1 MKDTSMTRRLVLAIS
16 LAIPT
21 LAMAQT
27 PPAPGGGTGA
37 QAMVRAAG
45 MPLQDGTL
53 APGSL
58 TVRIVQGDFTGNLSG
73 IDVDLEVAG
82 EGAKRAQTG
91 ADGRAAFAHLPIGA
105 SVTASATVNG
115 ERLQSEPFT
124 MPADAGIR
132 LLFVAGGAFVDT
144 ATAAGA
150 QAIPP
155 ITGAPPV
162 GANAMPPGSAA
173 APSAAGAGTGVATTS
188 ATDSVATFRIVM
200 IALTAIAFAAV
211 AWGRVR
217 GRK

>member
-1 MKDTSMTRRLVLAIS
+1 MNWCVALAIA
-16 LAIPT
+16 LALPA
-21 LAMAQT
+21 LAAAQT
-27 PPAPGGGTGA
+27 PPPPGGGSGTKA
-37 QAMVRAAG
+37 VVRAAG

-58 TVRIVQGDFTGNLSG
+58 TVRIVQGDFTGNMSG
-73 IDVDLEVAG
+73 IDVDLEVSG

-132 LLFVAGGAFVDT
+132 LLFVAAGEFVDT
-144 ATAAGA
+144 ATKEGA

-155 ITGAPPV
+155 IGAGSAPPPPD
-162 GANAMPPGSAA
+162 GAGPPAEDTPAASAA
-173 APSAAGAGTGVATTS
+173 PAAARSFDGVT
-188 ATDSVATFRIVM
+188 TFRIVM
-200 IALTAIAFAAV
+200 VSLTALAFVAV
-211 AWGRVR
+211 GWRQWTR
-217 GRK
+217 R